1 MPHTLLQE
9 SNAVRQQRGS
19 RVEQRKVP
27 IDYLLVHH
35 SSFKERTTTKVRL
48 LCVFSHETQ
57 IGLRRQGR

>member
-27 IDYLLVHH
+27 IDYLYWYAMVAL
-35 SSFKERTTTKVRL
+35 KEGQQQR
-48 LCVFSHETQ
+48 CAYFVFFPMK
-57 IGLRRQGR
+57 RR